1 MMAALQKIA
10 EKDPSMKKLLCICAA
25 LMMAFGTLTAR
36 AADVT
41 GSWTGEI
48 KSPDGNA
55 FQIAFTFKQ
64 DGTNLTGSVAGP
76 QGDPI
81 AISDGKVDGDKIT
94 FKVSFNGMV
103 ISHEGTFAKSAD
115 GTTDPDEIKMTSK
128 SDQGDFPGGEMTL
141 KRTKVPAAGG
151 SH

>member
-1 MMAALQKIA
+1 
-10 EKDPSMKKLLCICAA
+10 
-25 LMMAFGTLTAR
+25 MMAFGTLTAH

-48 KSPDGNA
+48 KGPDGNG
-55 FQIAFTFKQ
+55 FQITFTLKQ
-64 DGTNLTGSVAGP
+64 DGTNLTGTVAGP

-81 AISDGKVDGDKIT
+81 AITDGKVDGDKIT
-94 FKVSFNGMV
+94 FKVSFNGMT

-115 GTTDPDEIKMTSK
+115 GSPNPDQIKMTSK

-141 KRTKVPAAGG
+141 TRAKVPASGG
-151 SH
+151 GH

>member
-1 MMAALQKIA
+1 
-10 EKDPSMKKLLCICAA
+10 MKKLLCICAA
-25 LMMAFGTLTAR
+25 MMMAFGTLTAR

-48 KSPDGNA
+48 KGPDGNG
-55 FQIAFTFKQ
+55 FEISFTFKQ
-64 DGTNLTGSVAGP
+64 DGTNLTGTVAGP

-94 FKVSFNGMV
+94 FKVSFNGMI
-103 ISHEGTFAKSAD
+103 ISHEGSFSKSAD
-115 GTTDPDEIKMTSK
+115 GSVNADEIKLTSK

-141 KRTKVPAAGG
+141 KRAKVPASD